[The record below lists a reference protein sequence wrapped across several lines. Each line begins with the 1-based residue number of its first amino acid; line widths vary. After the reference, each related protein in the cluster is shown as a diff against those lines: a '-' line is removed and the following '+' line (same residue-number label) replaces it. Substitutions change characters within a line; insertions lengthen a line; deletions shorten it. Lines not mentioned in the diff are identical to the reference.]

1 MKYNRKH
8 KNTCVLVWVRLHRQ
22 QLHAGVRS
30 WAAYGWSLAA
40 PVICIRSTCI
50 RSEVNQTKV
59 ALRLRGCGCMPT
71 YTNQTDGMY
80 WNYMHRISV
89 YTYVPNKKKMV
100 ILKIFLKCCLGS
112 KHTHVWQRNLELVWL
127 DKKCSLEKR

>member
-22 QLHAGVRS
+22 QLHAAVRS

-50 RSEVNQTKV
+50 RSEVNQSFKTSRVRLHADVHQPNRWQMFTVVSHGRIIGQLSLINLSLIYVISFITRLYLALAIYIQISKCHTQTK
-59 ALRLRGCGCMPT
+59 L
-71 YTNQTDGMY
+71 
-80 WNYMHRISV
+80 
-89 YTYVPNKKKMV
+89 
-100 ILKIFLKCCLGS
+100 
-112 KHTHVWQRNLELVWL
+112 
-127 DKKCSLEKR
+127 

>member
-22 QLHAGVRS
+22 QLHVGVRS

-59 ALRLRGCGCMPT
+59 ALRLRGCGCMPM
-71 YTNQTDGMY
+71 YTNQTDGLCLLMLARGIVVLQR
-80 WNYMHRISV
+80 WVVNHAMLHQLRSRCARHRILDG
-89 YTYVPNKKKMV
+89 TRPVP
-100 ILKIFLKCCLGS
+100 IQPEI
-112 KHTHVWQRNLELVWL
+112 R
-127 DKKCSLEKR
+127 